1 MRNNPSKPSML
12 RSGFDLS
19 HTKTMTVDMGKLIP
33 ICCIETLPNSDY
45 KIDSEAL
52 MRMMP
57 MVAPIMHQVQAFV
70 KFYEVPLRIIWD
82 EQDKF
87 FTGGRLGQDVVNHPK
102 FTGKG
107 VAYKANFGKNS
118 LGDYLGLPVL
128 QWDHIGA
135 SNVQQAPISQLQFR
149 AMAKIWNDHIRNPD
163 FEEEYAIPTDSLDIE
178 LVGSS
183 DPVIAPV
190 VHDLTKLRK
199 AKWEKDFYTSAKYST
214 QRGADVFLPLGESAP
229 VKGNPRLFYD
239 GDIEDPA
246 ESINFQYV
254 QTDTNGYLELDDS
267 PEFKKLHIMQGLEA
281 NLQEATAVELN
292 VLREAFSLKYYLEAM
307 LEAGGRYIDYLRKIF
322 GQRSSNKS
330 LQMAEYISGGRINFN
345 IGEVLQTSET
355 NTTPQGSMAG
365 HGYAAGNFRPFSRH
379 TEEHG
384 FIIGILEIK
393 PRTQYAQGLPK
404 MFSRFDR
411 FDYATPQFANIG
423 LQPIKKKEIYLNG
436 AGTIAAND
444 EDWGY
449 EYVYD
454 DYRYMPDTVHGEL
467 RDTQKQYSMFR
478 EFDGVPALNAAFLEC
493 DPTTRIYP
501 IIDEQQITPIVILVH
516 NKVYASLPLPKNG
529 NPI

>member
-1 MRNNPSKPSML
+1 MRNNPSKPNML

-45 KIDSEAL
+45 KVDTEAL

-87 FTGGRLGQDVVNHPK
+87 FTGGRLGTDVVNHPK
-102 FTGKG
+102 FTGTGYAFKENMP
-107 VAYKANFGKNS
+107 KSS
-118 LGDYLGLPVL
+118 LGDYLGYPVMNL
-128 QWDHIGA
+128 IDNDI
-135 SNVQQAPISQLQFR
+135 QQVHISQLPFR
-149 AMAKIWNDHIRNPD
+149 AYQKIWNDHYRNPD
-163 FEEEYAIPTDSLDIE
+163 FEEEMDIPTDSVNIDLIGSHVPDYPATIE
-178 LVGSS
+178 PLMQM
-183 DPVIAPV
+183 
-190 VHDLTKLRK
+190 RN
-199 AKWEKDFYTSAKYST
+199 AKWEKDFFTGAKYST

-229 VKGNPRLFYD
+229 VSGYPQVVDKD
-239 GDIEDPA
+239 GDPVDTSA
-246 ESINFQYV
+246 INIGPQAFLS
-254 QTDTNGYLELDDS
+254 QTTSSPNQLGFIKGGTTELD
-267 PEFKKLHIMQGLEA
+267 ELHADLSQ
-281 NLQEATAVELN
+281 ATAVELN

-345 IGEVLQTSET
+345 VGEVLQTSET

-365 HGYAAGNFRPFSRH
+365 HGYAAGNFRPFTRH

-423 LQPIKKKEIYLNG
+423 LQPIKKKEIFLVTH
-436 AGTIAAND
+436 GTLDGN
-444 EDWGY
+444 EEEWGY

-454 DYRYMPDTVHGEL
+454 DYRYAPDTVHGEL
-467 RDTQKQYSMFR
+467 RDTLKTWSMYR
-478 EFDGVPALNAAFLEC
+478 EFNGVPALNATFLEC
-493 DPTTRIYP
+493 DPTKRIYP
-501 IIDEQQITPIVILVH
+501 IIDEEQITPIVILVH
-516 NKVYASLPLPKNG
+516 NKIYATLPLPKNG